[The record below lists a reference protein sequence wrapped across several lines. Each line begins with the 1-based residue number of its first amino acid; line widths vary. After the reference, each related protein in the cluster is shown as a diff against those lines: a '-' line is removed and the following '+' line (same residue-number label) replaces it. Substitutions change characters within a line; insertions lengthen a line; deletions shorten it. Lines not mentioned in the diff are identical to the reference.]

1 MQAPPFLAISVTK
14 NCPRKGA
21 VKGQKKAANLRNIY
35 LYNTEET
42 MYNKISHTGIL
53 PESIFPFS
61 CARFFPPYRA
71 QTKKPHLFRCGFF
84 LRLQISDTLSCGTAL
99 PFPVTRSAVT
109 PFHNS
114 FSASRH
120 IQ

>member
-21 VKGQKKAANLRNIY
+21 VKGQKKAVNFRIIY
-35 LYNTEET
+35 LYNTAET

-53 PESIFPFS
+53 PEGIFPFS
-61 CARFFPPYRA
+61 CDRFTPYRA

-84 LRLQISDTLSCGTAL
+84 LRLQISDTLSFGTAL
-99 PFPVTRSAVT
+99 PFPGKHSAVT

-114 FSASRH
+114 FYASRH

>member
-21 VKGQKKAANLRNIY
+21 VKGQKKAVNLRNIY
-35 LYNTEET
+35 LYNTAET
-42 MYNKISHTGIL
+42 MYNKISHPGIL
-53 PESIFPFS
+53 PAGIFPIYY
-61 CARFFPPYRA
+61 ARFSPCRT

-99 PFPVTRSAVT
+99 PFLGKHSAVT

-114 FSASRH
+114 SSASRH